1 MRELHS
7 PQLSGHVDSFIEI
20 DKQPAV
26 QMVKDGE
33 EEEER

>member
-1 MRELHS
+1 LHS

-20 DKQPAV
+20 DEQPAV
-26 QMVKDGE
+26 QMVKEE